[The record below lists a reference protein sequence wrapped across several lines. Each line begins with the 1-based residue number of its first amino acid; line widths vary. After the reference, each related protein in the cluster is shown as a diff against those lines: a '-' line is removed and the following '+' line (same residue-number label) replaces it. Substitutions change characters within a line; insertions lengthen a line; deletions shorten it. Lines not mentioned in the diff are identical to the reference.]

1 MEAANLAMNM
11 LKASTNPK
19 VSNAKETPADTNVNN
34 ANATD
39 PSLAVNAFGK
49 LLANKIEAKPDIDLK
64 ASAEVKADDATAQT
78 AVQNDPNSVLP
89 QTITQPIVA
98 PVLQVIQA
106 IQASVTA
113 SQEQKKTDSS
123 DVLSA
128 LEANQ
133 GRQQV
138 ATQSAGFAETV
149 ADKNALAQAIKGEF
163 KEFSATNEKNPANVK
178 AFDLAG
184 SPTTPNPTVT
194 ITTAVQ
200 STSVGQT
207 VLTIAQ
213 PVTSNDWS
221 GGLGDKVVWMVSQQV
236 QGADLKLN
244 PPSLGPL
251 DVKVSM
257 ADGQANLTFT
267 TQHIPVRDAI
277 EAATSRLREM
287 LGESGINLGS
297 VSVNVGQFSQQAQQ
311 QPQSSHFSQNQSF
324 DDRFVQDSSVSMM
337 PSIISRA
344 GRGAVDLFA

>member
-11 LKASTNPK
+11 LKASNNPK
-19 VSNAKETPADTNVNN
+19 VSNAKETPVDTNVNN
-34 ANATD
+34 TNATD

-49 LLANKIEAKPDIDLK
+49 LLANKIEAKSDLDLK
-64 ASAEVKADDATAQT
+64 ALAEVKADDASAQSV
-78 AVQNDPNSVLP
+78 AQNDSSSALS
-89 QTITQPIVA
+89 QTISQPIVA
-98 PVLQVIQA
+98 PVLQV

-113 SQEQKKTDSS
+113 SQEQKKTESS
-123 DVLSA
+123 DALNA

-149 ADKNALAQAIKGEF
+149 TDKNALAQAVTGEF
-163 KEFSATNEKNPANVK
+163 KEFLAANEKTAANVK

-213 PVTSNDWS
+213 PVSSNDWS

-297 VSVNVGQFSQQAQQ
+297 VSVNVGQFSQQSQQ
-311 QPQSSHFSQNQSF
+311 QPQAPHFSQNESF
-324 DDRFVQDSSVSMM
+324 DDRFIQDGSVSIMSSM
-337 PSIISRA
+337 ISRV